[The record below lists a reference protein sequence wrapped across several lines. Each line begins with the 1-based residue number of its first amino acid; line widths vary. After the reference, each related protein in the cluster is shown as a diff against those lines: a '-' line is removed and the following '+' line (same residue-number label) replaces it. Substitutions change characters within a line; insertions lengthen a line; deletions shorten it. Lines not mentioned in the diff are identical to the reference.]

1 VVLVAAKKE
10 TASAPAKETAPIVEP
25 STNEAPSSDS
35 THYVC
40 RPTSHEFPA
49 DQGLQT
55 EQVFDAVK

>member
-10 TASAPAKETAPIVEP
+10 PAPAPAKSSAPIVEP
-25 STNEAPSSDS
+25 NTNVAPSLDGE
-35 THYVC
+35 HYVYV
-40 RPTSHEFPA
+40 PTSHEFPS

>member
-1 VVLVAAKKE
+1 MAAKKE
-10 TASAPAKETAPIVEP
+10 PASVPAKETAPIVEP

-40 RPTSHEFPA
+40 QPSSHEFPS